1 MRVAMRFAYCGEA
14 VLEIECGHGIKFFI
28 YLSKWRAMC
37 ETGRAHDNFG
47 TARRQILNSKRFKM
61 RARMRRKYAPSDRP
75 PNLVDR
81 NLIYD
86 DLNCSSV
93 AATRHVHGR
102 NNFMNDLSTR
112 SSKALKSCCKILV
125 L

>member
-1 MRVAMRFAYCGEA
+1 MRFAYCGEA
-14 VLEIECGHGIKFFI
+14 VLEIECGRGIKFM

-37 ETGRAHDNFG
+37 RTGRAHDSFG

-75 PNLVDR
+75 PNLVDK

-86 DLNCSSV
+86 DLNYSSV